1 MSEAVGRLAL
11 GLQGSLGDHRGFM
24 HKLQDLESAM
34 RAQLGAAD
42 GDLKRPAPE
51 LGPLL
56 LPAEAP
62 QQARERKRRRR
73 KFARAALGA
82 IERPSLATLV
92 SLAPTILADDTSDEE
107 HAEPELQRT
116 PRALT
121 VDPTVPYSPNRHSSP
136 FVATPSSGGQS
147 GRPPRRAAETRTALD
162 VAAANRRGGALWAAA
177 LRRPATEASSGSRF
191 DIYRMLSAAWVAGSA
206 QREAIGARLQ
216 EALDVPTPYGVQLH
230 QAEAVEAVH
239 RAVCA
244 HTGQRLSKL
253 QLFALVTPAAE
264 DDSFAVGGPPPGR
277 RRADVEGW
285 MAREAAR
292 DAGPLPASRRL
303 AHEAAAAVRP
313 PAADLTRDQHAPL
326 ARSPGGNGF
335 EPRPPPVEQVVLATP
350 PWPASEQ
357 LLKLQTE
364 LDDTRVRRPHRTAL
378 HCAVPC
384 HATPRHTTALWCTLI
399 MVDNTSAVP

>member
-162 VAAANRRGGALWAAA
+162 VAAANRRGGELWAAA
-177 LRRPATEASSGSRF
+177 LWRPAT
-191 DIYRMLSAAWVAGSA
+191 
-206 QREAIGARLQ
+206 GA
-216 EALDVPTPYGVQLH
+216 
-230 QAEAVEAVH
+230 
-239 RAVCA
+239 
-244 HTGQRLSKL
+244 
-253 QLFALVTPAAE
+253 
-264 DDSFAVGGPPPGR
+264 
-277 RRADVEGW
+277 
-285 MAREAAR
+285 
-292 DAGPLPASRRL
+292 
-303 AHEAAAAVRP
+303 
-313 PAADLTRDQHAPL
+313 
-326 ARSPGGNGF
+326 
-335 EPRPPPVEQVVLATP
+335 
-350 PWPASEQ
+350 
-357 LLKLQTE
+357 
-364 LDDTRVRRPHRTAL
+364 
-378 HCAVPC
+378 
-384 HATPRHTTALWCTLI
+384 
-399 MVDNTSAVP
+399 